1 MDDHGVVI
9 GKETIRFERLLPGP
23 IERVWAYLTES
34 EKRGKWLGSGPM
46 ELRAGGKGEFRFDH
60 GSLSPTKEPT
70 PERYKA
76 KAGGVALEI
85 RVLRCDP
92 PRLLAMTW
100 MGTTKEGGTKED
112 SEVTFEL
119 EPKGDKVRL
128 VVTHSRLKDRA
139 LLLGVAGGWHTH
151 LAILA
156 DNLEGRVPRPFWST
170 HEKHNRDYAERLKE
184 L

>member
-1 MDDHGVVI
+1 MDDHGIVI

-23 IERVWAYLTES
+23 IERVWSYLTES
-34 EKRGKWLGSGPM
+34 EKRGKWLASGPM
-46 ELRAGGKGEFRFDH
+46 DLRAGGKAAFHFDH
-60 GSLSPTKEPT
+60 ASLSPTREPT

-76 KAGGVALEI
+76 KAEGVTLEI

-100 MGTTKEGGTKED
+100 MGMIKEGGPKED

-128 VVTHSRLKDRA
+128 IVTHSRLKDRA

-170 HEKHNRDYAERLKE
+170 HEKHNLDYAERLKD